1 MARLACAEVFDPAE
15 IVAVH
20 LIGKTVRSCY
30 SMGVDEP
37 SGKRRVRRCRTAAP
51 PPTGTAAKVVS
62 AIRNDYLPPMVACI
76 FF

>member
-1 MARLACAEVFDPAE
+1 MVDPAE

-20 LIGKTVRSCY
+20 LIEKTVRSCY
-30 SMGVDEP
+30 LMGADEH
-37 SGKRRVRRCRTAAP
+37 SGKRHVGRCRTAAP